1 MNKFMEFLE
10 DILMPVADKL
20 NNNRYLTALR
30 NGFMIALP
38 FIIFGSMFVVIANF
52 PFLDHW
58 ISEEAYAA
66 YQAALGPASAA
77 TLSIMGLFVIF
88 GIGYKLTE
96 HYGGESIYGG
106 VLALASF
113 LILTPQMVETMITS
127 NLIEGLDS
135 EVVHQVT
142 GVIPTSSLGAE
153 GMFLGIFTA
162 FLSAELY
169 RFFVQRDWTI
179 KMPASVPEAVSK
191 SFSAL
196 IPVALTLT
204 IFLIIRIIFSYT
216 PFETLQT
223 LIYTL
228 IQEPLIALGSGLP
241 ATIIAVLL
249 IQVFWFFGLHGQI
262 LINSVLDP
270 IWYALNDQN
279 LAAFQ
284 AGEALPNIV
293 TKQFIDTF
301 IVGIG
306 GSGMTLA
313 VLLGIFLIGRSR
325 QLKELG
331 KLGTPPGIFNVNEPI
346 IFGLPII
353 MNPLVIIPWLL
364 APVVITLVT
373 YYSMA
378 TGLVPRPA
386 GIIVPW
392 TTPAL
397 LSGFLATGNAWQ
409 GAALQAVNIFIVF
422 IIWWPFLKIMDKQY
436 YSEELAVKN
445 NNTSKV

>member
-1 MNKFMEFLE
+1 MNRFMEILE
-10 DILMPVADKL
+10 NILMPIADKL

-30 NGFMIALP
+30 NGFMVALP
-38 FIIFGSMFVVIANF
+38 FIIFGSIFVVIANL
-52 PFLDHW
+52 PFLDKL
-58 ISEEAYAA
+58 IGEDAFAS

-77 TLSIMGLFVIF
+77 TLSIMGLFVIV

-96 HYGGESIYGG
+96 HYGAEAIYGG
-106 VLALASF
+106 TVALASF
-113 LILTPQMVETMITS
+113 LILTPQTIDFVTS
-127 NLIEGLDS
+127 NETT
-135 EVVHQVT
+135 EQVS
-142 GVIPTSSLGAE
+142 GVIPTSVLGAE

-162 FLSAELY
+162 FIAAELY
-169 RFFVQRDWTI
+169 RFFVQKNLTI
-179 KMPASVPEAVSK
+179 KMPAGVPDAVSR

-196 IPVALTLT
+196 IPITLTLSV
-204 IFLIIRIIFSYT
+204 FLVIRIIFSYT
-216 PFETLQT
+216 PFNTVQNF
-223 LIYTL
+223 IYTL
-228 IQEPLIALGSGLP
+228 IQEPLTALGSGLP

-249 IQVFWFFGLHGQI
+249 IQLFWFFGLHGQI
-262 LINSVLDP
+262 IINSVFDP

-284 AGEALPNIV
+284 AGEELPNIV
-293 TKQFIDTF
+293 TKQFLDTF

-313 VLLGIFLIGRSR
+313 VIIGIFLIGRSR

-331 KLGTPPGIFNVNEPI
+331 KLGAPAGIFNVNEPV

-353 MNPLVIIPWLL
+353 MNPLVLIPWLV
-364 APVVITLVT
+364 APVVVALIT
-373 YYSMA
+373 YFSMA
-378 TGLVPRPA
+378 TGIVPKPA

-397 LSGFLATGNAWQ
+397 VSGFLATGNAWQ
-409 GAALQAVNIFIVF
+409 GAVLQAFNILVVF

-436 YSEELAVKN
+436 YENEKSAGEDRNEATN
-445 NNTSKV
+445 M